1 MKANH
6 VLIESEQD
14 LSDILTPEE
23 KSFLEQTAATRYHLG
38 EETALCGHMLTVVEL
53 AQKRRR
59 AVIDAGRI
67 GEDICGYDYR
77 LDCISARDAF
87 AAFIKSPQG
96 DAILEAKE
104 LGVPPAEDGETDDDL
119 ARGMCE
125 RKRCKPHQHWL
136 KTFTLAIKYQIKEM
150 VRQAAE
156 VGEQERVVREAA
168 LERSQRK
175 KAEVNWVEVL

>member
-1 MKANH
+1 
-6 VLIESEQD
+6 LD
-14 LSDILTPEE
+14 R
-23 KSFLEQTAATRYHLG
+23 TAATRYHLG
-38 EETALCGHMLTVVEL
+38 EETALCGHMLTMVEL

-59 AVIDAGRI
+59 SVIDAGRI

-77 LDCISARDAF
+77 LDSISARDAF

-96 DAILEAKE
+96 DAILAAKE
-104 LGVPPAEDGETDDDL
+104 LGVPPAKEGEADDDL

-156 VGEQERVVREAA
+156 IAEQEKVVREAA
-168 LERSQRK
+168 LERSRRK
-175 KAEVNWVEVL
+175 RAESNRVEVL